1 MGVWDG
7 IMQVTKLAQEKK
19 TDPLLW
25 SIQVSSALNSGGVSL
40 PSIELAHRLVSHI
53 CFDNHLPMTW
63 KFLEK
68 AMSLRLLPPFLALSL
83 LSSRVLPLRRLHPSA
98 YTLYMDLLSR
108 HAFSLLIH
116 FPNYPSVMSSIH
128 HLLHF
133 SQLYSSLDPHPGV
146 VLVLFLFTLVSQL
159 LEASL
164 SDEGLLQHSP
174 RFLPVDPADIVID
187 NNDALRRKNT
197 AMAIQIISRFLHHKL
212 TSRILALV
220 QRNMPAHWGPFLH
233 QLQRL
238 AANSTLL
245 RSLKHVTPESLLPL
259 DFNSPT
265 GIKLLCS
272 EWKTTPTLELNA
284 VMADSCAVQSRHDS
298 WSLLWLPID
307 LILEDAM
314 DGNHVAEASAVEAL
328 TGLVKALQAVNGTA
342 WHSAFLGL
350 WIAALRLVQRERD
363 PGEGPVPRLDTCLS
377 MLLSITT
384 LVVANLIEEEE
395 GELIEEAEHSPA
407 NQRMDKQ
414 ALGERHGELVT
425 SLQLLGDYENLL
437 TPPQSVIWGANQAAA
452 KATLFVSG
460 HSGYLEHT
468 NVNDLPTNCSGNL
481 RHLIV
486 EACIARHLLDTSAY
500 FWPGYVSAPFNQ
512 LPHSIPNHLPS
523 WSSLMKGSP
532 LTPPLVNVLV
542 ATPASSLA
550 EIEKVFEF
558 AIKGSDEEKISAATI
573 LCGASL
579 VRGWNVQEHIVFFII
594 KMLSPPVPPKYSGT
608 ESYLISHAPFLN
620 VFLVGISSVDSVQ
633 IFSLHGVVP
642 LLAAVLMPICEA
654 FGSSVPNVSWT
665 AVTGEKLTCHAVFS
679 NAFILLLRLWRFD
692 RPPVEH
698 VMGGAATPALGSQLG
713 PEYLLLVRNC
723 MLASYGKSPRDRV
736 RSRRFSK
743 MISFSLE
750 PLFMDSF
757 PKLNIWY
764 RQHQECIASTC
775 NTLAP
780 GGPVSQ
786 IVEALLSMMCKKIN
800 RSAQSLTPTTS
811 GSSNS
816 SLSSLDDALM
826 KLKVP
831 AWDILEAT
839 PFVLDAAL
847 TACAHGRLSPR
858 ELATDLADF
867 LPATLGTIVSYLS
880 SEVTRGIWK
889 PAFMNGTDWPS
900 PAANLSIV
908 EQQIKKIL
916 AATGVDVPSLA
927 IDGNA
932 PATLPLPLA
941 AFLSLTITYKLDK
954 SCERFVVLAGPSLIA
969 LSSGCP
975 WPCMPIVGALWAQK
989 VKRWSDFFVFSASA
1003 TVFHHS
1009 RDAVVQL
1016 LRSCFASTLGLGSAC
1031 IYNNGGV
1038 GTLLGHGFGSH
1049 YSGGFTPVA
1058 PGFLYLRVYRS
1069 IRDVMFLTDEIVS
1082 LLMLSVRDIANGGLP
1097 KGEVEKLKKT
1107 KYGMRYGQVSLSGS
1121 MTRVKHAALLG
1132 ASFLWISGGSGL
1144 VQSLI
1149 TETLPSWFL
1158 SAQGLEQEG
1167 GESGVVVAML
1177 RGYALACFAVLGGTF
1192 AWGIDSS
1199 SPASKRRPKVLEIHL
1214 EFLANALDGKISLR
1228 CDCATW
1234 RAYVSGVMSLMV
1246 SCTPLWIQELDVGI
1260 LKRMSNGLRQL
1271 NEEDLA
1277 LHLLE
1282 IRGTSVMGEVA
1293 EMICQTRL

>member
-53 CFDNHLPMTW
+53 CFDNHLPITW

-187 NNDALRRKNT
+187 NTDALRRKNT

-858 ELATDLADF
+858 ELATGLKDLADF

-916 AATGVDVPSLA
+916 AAT
-927 IDGNA
+927 DGNA